1 MTVTAILKFLA
12 SFWREALIA
21 LLFFALTLSI
31 SLTRK
36 LTVEYQDKETKLKIQ
51 LAKQEQSFAT
61 QVAQAK
67 EKENEVTRT
76 YAATV
81 ETLQARHAE
90 SLKTAQA
97 NAWKNYVARYG
108 IGAAVLG
115 AAVGVRGQ
123 SHAGGVRGAVPAVGV
138 GSGETDRPGALDAN
152 RSNFV
157 ADCAVTTMIAEE
169 WQAWARLNQLPV
181 SKE

>member
-1 MTVTAILKFLA
+1 MTWILKFLA
-12 SFWREALIA
+12 SYWREALIA
-21 LLFFALTLSI
+21 LLFAALTLSI

-36 LTVEYQDKETKLKIQ
+36 LTIEYRDNETLFKIL

-81 ETLQARHAE
+81 ETLQARHVE
-90 SLKTAQA
+90 SLKAAQA

-108 IGAAVLG
+108 LGAPVLG
-115 AAVGVRGQ
+115 AAVGVHGQ
-123 SHAGGVRGAVPAVGV
+123 SNASGVRGALPAVGV

-157 ADCAVTTMIAEE
+157 ADCAATTLIAEE
-169 WQAWARLNQLPV
+169 WQEWARLNQLPV
-181 SKE
+181 Q